1 VVEDDDEAD
10 FVPKPSAASSPLET
24 AAFEQFAAHVISR
37 PDGIRSRAQGSAT
50 ISAAATAAIA
60 AFGGFSGLDRRP
72 WWVQGA
78 VILALGAWLLSTWL
92 YIRAITAS
100 AGPKRQTSS
109 AADMLKEFRNDAA
122 DVRRRVRS
130 AADVTWVAIALT
142 AFAVVLLASYQWLE
156 GPETFRL
163 SLAKPAAAAVEDAC
177 ELPDPA
183 PDGPQIT
190 AELHPDDLTKPVVT
204 LRIPR
209 GHCRRGEPVTVR
221 VRGTSIVATHRPPP
235 DDARGT
241 H

>member
-60 AFGGFSGLDRRP
+60 AFGGFS
-72 WWVQGA
+72 
-78 VILALGAWLLSTWL
+78 
-92 YIRAITAS
+92 
-100 AGPKRQTSS
+100 
-109 AADMLKEFRNDAA
+109 
-122 DVRRRVRS
+122 
-130 AADVTWVAIALT
+130 
-142 AFAVVLLASYQWLE
+142 
-156 GPETFRL
+156 
-163 SLAKPAAAAVEDAC
+163 AVEDAC